1 MDRSMGLIAVVAL
14 LLALSVGAC
23 GGSSGGAPSSVL
35 ASSGPDSTAASSGLF
50 GTYELTLAEGHETE
64 AADVPPGRWLITLT
78 PGEAYLD
85 GPVDSHVALQP
96 QELSEV
102 RMVVPAALACPNND
116 PAPGK
121 GIYDV
126 HLTGDDLEFVK
137 LRDPCG
143 FRGYILSQTWHRVG
157 D

>member
-50 GTYELTLAEGHETE
+50 GTYELTLAEGHDTE

-85 GPVDSHVALQP
+85 SRARTTTPH
-96 QELSEV
+96 
-102 RMVVPAALACPNND
+102 R
-116 PAPGK
+116 GK
-121 GIYDV
+121 GSTMFTS
-126 HLTGDDLEFVK
+126 LATT
-137 LRDPCG
+137 
-143 FRGYILSQTWHRVG
+143 SNS
-157 D
+157 